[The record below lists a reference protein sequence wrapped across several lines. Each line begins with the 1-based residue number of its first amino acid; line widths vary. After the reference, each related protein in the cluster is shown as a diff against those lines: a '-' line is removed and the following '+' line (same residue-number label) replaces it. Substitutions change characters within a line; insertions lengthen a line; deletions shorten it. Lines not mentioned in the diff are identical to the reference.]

1 MEKITLKNGIR
12 ILLEEQETSKT
23 ACFGIWVKSGS
34 IYENEQNN
42 GISHFIE
49 HMVFKGSEKRNAREI
64 AEQMDYIGG
73 QLNAFTAKDY
83 TCFYAKTLDYHVHEG
98 FDILCDMVSKAK
110 MDSNDIETEKKVVL
124 EEINMSADMPDD
136 RVVENMYKSVFN
148 GSSLAM
154 PILGKEE
161 TLKNINYDSISSY
174 MKENYSA
181 DKIVIA
187 ICGKFDKD
195 KFIDIANKYF
205 CDFKP
210 SSNITQLSPIIYNK
224 SKSIIFDDCEQV
236 HINIAFKGINSFDE
250 KRYALSVLNIIAGA
264 SSSSRLFQRIREDLG
279 LAYSVYSSAT
289 SYKDTGLF
297 EVQTAVNPSCAQKAY
312 QEIISILSNLKNGV
326 TELEFKR
333 AKEQL
338 KSGLLMGLESNASRA
353 GFMGRNELLK
363 NRIRREDDIIND
375 VNSVTIQDVYDIANQ
390 IIDIDNHSL
399 SVVGPLKDLQLDA

>member
-34 IYENEQNN
+34 IYENEKNN

-83 TCFYAKTLDYHVHEG
+83 TCFYAKTLDYHVPEG

-110 MDSNDIETEKKVVL
+110 MDPNDIETEKKVVL

-154 PILGKEE
+154 PILGQEE
-161 TLKNINYDSISSY
+161 TLKNINYESISSY

-205 CDFKP
+205 CNFKP
-210 SSNITQLSPIIYNK
+210 SSNNIQLSPIIYNK
-224 SKSIIFDDCEQV
+224 SK
-236 HINIAFKGINSFDE
+236 K
-250 KRYALSVLNIIAGA
+250 
-264 SSSSRLFQRIREDLG
+264 
-279 LAYSVYSSAT
+279 
-289 SYKDTGLF
+289 TGL
-297 EVQTAVNPSCAQKAY
+297 
-312 QEIISILSNLKNGV
+312 
-326 TELEFKR
+326 
-333 AKEQL
+333 
-338 KSGLLMGLESNASRA
+338 
-353 GFMGRNELLK
+353 
-363 NRIRREDDIIND
+363 
-375 VNSVTIQDVYDIANQ
+375 
-390 IIDIDNHSL
+390 
-399 SVVGPLKDLQLDA
+399 